1 MNRGDWAKALLDALD
16 IGASV
21 GALVAIVAWEAS
33 ENTAALNNPL
43 ATTEG
48 GYGGT
53 DLAGNSS
60 GVKNYPTTQDGIDAT
75 VATLKN
81 GLYGAIL
88 AALQGAQNT
97 TIPSS
102 TSAAQIA
109 SAIAASPWGTGR
121 LVMDVLPSVQAHYGE
136 YASVPVPGSDV
147 TVSTPVSAPTSAP
160 TIVFTSA
167 INEPVAEPYPTA
179 TYSPRHPIVV
189 AGDEVVGITAAPT
202 PGGAW
207 ALTRLGQ
214 VLCYAGANY
223 WGEPGE
229 IDGGW
234 RDIVSTGNGYL
245 CVDATGKV
253 IAFGVAVQ
261 NAPKT

>member
-1 MNRGDWAKALLDALD
+1 MNRGDWAKALLDALGYSAD
-16 IGASV
+16 QNT
-21 GALVAIVAWEAS
+21 LPAIVAMEA
-33 ENTAALNNPL
+33 EQNTAALNNPL
-43 ATTEG
+43 ATTEP

-53 DLAGNSS
+53 DLAGNSA
-60 GVKNYPTTQDGIDAT
+60 GVKNYPTWQDGIDAT

-81 GLYGAIL
+81 GLYDGVL
-88 AALQGAQNT
+88 AAL
-97 TIPSS
+97 SS
-102 TSAAQIA
+102 GSAVQVLQQWAK
-109 SAIAASPWGTGR
+109 SPWGGGR
-121 LVMDVLPSVQAHYGE
+121 GALDILPSVQAHYEE

-179 TYSPRHPIVV
+179 TYEPRHPIVV

-202 PGGAW
+202 LGGAW